1 MEAGGNGDGPPDHF
15 QFFSRAR
22 DEHSKEASQA
32 ARAVVIWRF
41 SEAEF
46 AEFPRQQ
53 RQRDGEK
60 EAEVRRGLFPKRGM
74 RLNQI
79 YLFHLGNVNQ

>member
-1 MEAGGNGDGPPDHF
+1 MEAGGTGLPISS
-15 QFFSRAR
+15 QFFRRAR

-60 EAEVRRGLFPKRGM
+60 EAEVRRGA
-74 RLNQI
+74 
-79 YLFHLGNVNQ
+79 VS